1 MSVRKR
7 DLKPW
12 KRSEKNIM
20 EKTMNLNIDFKD
32 FIKLL
37 NKYEIE
43 YLLVGGYAVAYYG
56 YPRYTKDMDI
66 WINNTLNNAKKII
79 ELLIEFGLK
88 NTELNINDFTDKGNV
103 IQLGY
108 PPSRIDILTDI
119 DGVVFDLCY
128 KKKNKILIDDI
139 EINIINL
146 DDLLINKK
154 SSARYQDLADIEK
167 IEK

>member
-1 MSVRKR
+1 MSARKR

-12 KRSEKNIM
+12 KISEKNIM

-88 NTELNINDFTDKGNV
+88 NTELKINDFTDKGNV

-119 DGVVFDLCY
+119 DGVVFDICY
-128 KKKNKILIDDI
+128 KKKNKIFIDDI

-146 DDLLINKK
+146 DDLIINKK